1 MTLLSVNNIS
11 KTYRKTKKRAV
22 SDVSFKVNAGDI
34 VAFLGPNGA
43 GKTTTLKIILN
54 LVSPDKGSIFF
65 DGKDITNNNLF
76 LLKNTGVLLE
86 GSKNMFWALSP
97 MENFIY
103 WGGQRG
109 LSKKEAKKRGEELLK
124 TFGLLDKKYTSITML
139 SRGMQQIIG
148 ICCAMI
154 AKPRLLILDEPTLGL
169 DLNATQIMTNSLR
182 LLSKSGVGILIT
194 THQLDFAQEVAN
206 KILLINHGKL
216 VFSDSVKDSLERL
229 NKRIIFEVAFSRTL
243 TAKEVEKLLIY
254 CEELEKT
261 DKIYR
266 LSGREKTKLT
276 EILKMLSELPV
287 VKIET
292 VTRGLDEIFKY
303 YIGRNNDD

>member
-97 MENFIY
+97 MENFI
-103 WGGQRG
+103 
-109 LSKKEAKKRGEELLK
+109 
-124 TFGLLDKKYTSITML
+124 
-139 SRGMQQIIG
+139 
-148 ICCAMI
+148 
-154 AKPRLLILDEPTLGL
+154 
-169 DLNATQIMTNSLR
+169 
-182 LLSKSGVGILIT
+182 
-194 THQLDFAQEVAN
+194 
-206 KILLINHGKL
+206 
-216 VFSDSVKDSLERL
+216 
-229 NKRIIFEVAFSRTL
+229 
-243 TAKEVEKLLIY
+243 
-254 CEELEKT
+254 
-261 DKIYR
+261 
-266 LSGREKTKLT
+266 
-276 EILKMLSELPV
+276 
-287 VKIET
+287 
-292 VTRGLDEIFKY
+292 
-303 YIGRNNDD
+303 

>member
-11 KTYRKTKKRAV
+11 KTYRRTKKRAV

-109 LSKKEAKKRGEELLK
+109 LSKKEAQKRGEELLK

-243 TAKEVEKLLIY
+243 TAEEVEKLLIY

-276 EILKMLSELPV
+276 EIFKMLSELPV

>member
-11 KTYRKTKKRAV
+11 KTYRRTKKRAV

-109 LSKKEAKKRGEELLK
+109 LSKKEAQKRGEELLK

-229 NKRIIFEVAFSRTL
+229 DKRIIFEVAFSRTL
-243 TAKEVEKLLIY
+243 TAEEVEKLLIY

-276 EILKMLSELPV
+276 EIFKMLSELPV